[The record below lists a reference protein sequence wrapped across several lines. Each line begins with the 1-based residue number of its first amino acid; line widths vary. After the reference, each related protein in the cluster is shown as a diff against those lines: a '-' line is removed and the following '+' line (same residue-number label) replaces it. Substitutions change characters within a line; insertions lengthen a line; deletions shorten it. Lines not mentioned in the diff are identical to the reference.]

1 MAKTEKKS
9 AAYVEERINEITKV
23 FEEMNKKAT
32 SFERFT
38 LVVNEDTLM
47 KCVKNIKHFLFRAYE
62 QQDDTK
68 KNSGNDDEQHQRNV
82 CALQEKCKVDKGDK
96 AFKSV
101 LYIMMKLIRLHE
113 KCSFELS
120 PHQQQ
125 QQQQQRNTSYA
136 HVNDVSDNVMDELV
150 SQVQQ
155 YQKRLYECNNHKEK
169 IYYYQQCI
177 LVYLFIIYYILKNYP
192 LFITKRETLMKCFLK
207 LKSFKK

>member
-1 MAKTEKKS
+1 MAKPDKKTAS
-9 AAYVEERINEITKV
+9 YVEDRINEITKA

-38 LVVNEDTLM
+38 FILNEDTLM
-47 KCVKNIKHFLFRAYE
+47 KCVKNIKYFLFRAYE

-68 KNSGNDDEQHQRNV
+68 KNNNDDEQQQRNV
-82 CALQEKCKVDKGDK
+82 CSLQEKCKVDKGDK
-96 AFKSV
+96 AFKCV
-101 LYIMMKLIRLHE
+101 FYIMMKLIRLHE
-113 KCSFELS
+113 KCSFEL
-120 PHQQQ
+120 PHQQ
-125 QQQQQRNTSYA
+125 QQQQQRNTSYT

-150 SQVQQ
+150 SQVQT
-155 YQKRLYECNNHKEK
+155 YQKCLYENNNHKEK

>member
-9 AAYVEERINEITKV
+9 ASYVEERITEITKV

-32 SFERFT
+32 SFERYT
-38 LVVNEDTLM
+38 LVVSEDTLM

-62 QQDDTK
+62 QQDDSK
-68 KNSGNDDEQHQRNV
+68 KSGNDDEQQQRNV
-82 CALQEKCKVDKGDK
+82 CSLQEKCKVDKGDK
-96 AFKSV
+96 AFKCV

-125 QQQQQRNTSYA
+125 RNTSYA
-136 HVNDVSDNVMDELV
+136 HVISDVSDNVMDELV
-150 SQVQQ
+150 SQVQR
-155 YQKRLYECNNHKEK
+155 YQIRLYECNNHKEK